1 MNLGKIINT
10 VKYSYLSFPNMGE
23 YFNEAETVVRYAS
36 QDMLKDIEV
45 NEKNG
50 AKRVY
55 NEVYK
60 SILSGRQI
68 IDCSRQPDVILPV
81 FTNVRNIKCKQR
93 IDGLS
98 IFPGIKG
105 VFNIVIKNQ
114 RSAITEIGSV
124 AINTTTQFNVMS
136 SLNAYGKEKYS
147 IALIG
152 DKRGFALIAGQSKEG
167 IKGKGVL
174 KVTAFDADN
183 YYIDDASKYID
194 VRPFLYGLT

>member
-1 MNLGKIINT
+1 MNLGKITNT
-10 VKYSYLSFPNMGE
+10 IKYSYLSFPHMGE
-23 YFNEAETVVRYAS
+23 YFNEAATVMRRAS
-36 QDMLKDIEV
+36 HAMLNDIEA
-45 NEKNG
+45 NEKSG
-50 AKRVY
+50 AKRAY

-60 SILSGRQI
+60 TILSGRKI

-98 IFPGIKG
+98 IFLGIKG